1 MTALLRGVRVTALPY
16 PLHLP
21 NLKYDR
27 YTMLR
32 QSLYCRVALSRVRE
46 TCVCTELRF
55 ILKVY
60 SRMYRVL
67 RAHVPRSPS
76 LLEKK
81 FIMKKKSVTVLTV
94 IP

>member
-67 RAHVPRSPS
+67 
-76 LLEKK
+76 
-81 FIMKKKSVTVLTV
+81 
-94 IP
+94 